1 MVRVVSWNMDH
12 WRRRGARQQT
22 AAWEYLESLNP
33 DYALLQETVPPPGL
47 PADRRV
53 HRKEGI
59 EGRGKWG
66 SAVVSFAG
74 PIRELVDAQSPY
86 SKKAKRVSLHRTLA
100 GSLAVAEVGKG
111 VVLVSAYGTFEEG
124 YTVTTVHKLLSD
136 LTPLLDSRSTKGV
149 VLAGDL
155 NVSTPVAGAP
165 PATASERP
173 GESRDPGAVRLSWP
187 PDRPATSPSY
197 ATQGLSVR
205 GRALPPRSD
214 AAPSQQP
221 RSLADGLRVRKQVP
235 GSACPGLLREGQ
247 RGAGPLA
254 VQRSL
259 SDRSRAG
266 RLTEVG

>member
-155 NVSTPVAGAP
+155 NVSTQWLGPHRPRHRNALERVA
-165 PATASERP
+165 T
-173 GESRDPGAVRLSWP
+173 L
-187 PDRPATSPSY
+187 
-197 ATQGLSVR
+197 GLFDCLGHQIGLQR
-205 GRALPPRSD
+205 PPRTRLKDCPCENERCLHVRTQRHPNSTVPWQTDYVFVSKSLVPRVRACFVKDSGEPDPWQFSD
-214 AAPSQQP
+214 HCPIVLE
-221 RSLADGLRVRKQVP
+221 LAD
-235 GSACPGLLREGQ
+235 
-247 RGAGPLA
+247 
-254 VQRSL
+254 
-259 SDRSRAG
+259 
-266 RLTEVG
+266 